1 LYCWHSYVTNSP
13 TGFIFGIMNY
23 GVHAIMYFYY
33 FLMAIRVKPKAFKAV
48 YITLA
53 QISQMIVG
61 VTVTLLSVYFL
72 YFDKSFDRNAC
83 YLTPENN
90 VAAFVMYGSY
100 LFLFLQFFLRRY
112 FWNNNRNQSA
122 TISTKTTSVT
132 NGQVTNGKHGKVE

>member
-1 LYCWHSYVTNSP
+1 MVKAPPGFVYVV
-13 TGFIFGIMNY
+13 MNY